1 MRSVVIGF
9 WSNHIVN
16 SCFVQGCRWG
26 YYDDAC
32 LPDMNAKLSKA
43 GDGKG
48 MERDDLPSKSMFVP
62 HLTLPKKIVMSVCKD
77 GGGVQRRIPIVY
89 CVYVSFKSFR
99 CSWHHLLHSVLQV
112 SENIVV

>member
-48 MERDDLPSKSMFVP
+48 MERDDLPSKSLFVT
-62 HLTLPKKIVMSVCKD
+62 HLTLIKKVVMSVCKD
-77 GGGVQRRIPIVY
+77 GGGAKTNSN
-89 CVYVSFKSFR
+89 C
-99 CSWHHLLHSVLQV
+99 LLRVCELQV
-112 SENIVV
+112 FSLFVASFVT